1 MFKVGLTGGIAS
13 GKTRVAEFFA
23 ARGVPVIDSDQIA
36 REIVA
41 PGAPALAAI
50 RERFGEGVM
59 AADGNLDRRVLRAIV
74 FADPAARRDL
84 EAITHPAI
92 RARMAEL
99 NAQARGPYVINA
111 IPLLTE
117 GGGRRDLDRV
127 LVVDCPEDLQIA
139 RVMARDQVDEAGA
152 RAVLAAQASRAA
164 RLAIADDVIVN
175 DGDLVAL
182 ETAVRSLHLRYLA
195 LSAAP
200 QKPEKS

>member
-23 ARGVPVIDSDQIA
+23 ARGITVIDSDQIA
-36 REIVA
+36 REVVA
-41 PGAPALAAI
+41 AGTPALAAI
-50 RERFGEGVM
+50 QARFGDSVI
-59 AADGNLDRRVLRAIV
+59 AVDGSLDRRALRAMV

-99 NAQARGPYVINA
+99 NATATGPYVINA

-117 GGGRRDLDRV
+117 GGGRRNLDRV
-127 LVVDCPEDLQIA
+127 LVVDCPEDLQVA
-139 RVMARDQVDEAGA
+139 RVMTRDRVDEAGA

-164 RLAIADDVIVN
+164 RLAIADDVITN
-175 DGDLVAL
+175 DGNLAAL
-182 ETAVRSLHLRYLA
+182 ESAVAVLHERYLQ
-195 LSAAP
+195 LSAGH
-200 QKPEKS
+200 

>member
-23 ARGVPVIDSDQIA
+23 ARGITVIDSDQIA

-41 PGAPALAAI
+41 AGAPVLAAI
-50 RERFGEGVM
+50 QARFGDGVI
-59 AADGNLDRRVLRAIV
+59 AVDGSLDRRALRAMV

-99 NAQARGPYVINA
+99 NATATATLGQQGNCIDDIGA
-111 IPLLTE
+111 
-117 GGGRRDLDRV
+117 GRRNLDRV
-127 LVVDCPEDLQIA
+127 LVVDCPEDMQVA
-139 RVMARDQVDEAGA
+139 RVMTRDRVDEAGA

-164 RLAIADDVIVN
+164 RLAIADDVITN
-175 DGDLVAL
+175 DGNLAAL
-182 ETAVRSLHLRYLA
+182 ESAVAVLHERYLQ
-195 LSAAP
+195 LSAAR
-200 QKPEKS
+200 

>member
-59 AADGNLDRRVLRAIV
+59 AADGNLDRRALRAIV
-74 FADPAARRDL
+74 FVDPAARRDL

-175 DGDLVAL
+175 DGDLAAL
-182 ETAVRSLHLRYLA
+182 EARVASLHERYLG
-195 LSAAP
+195 LS
-200 QKPEKS
+200 Q

>member
-175 DGDLVAL
+175 DGDLAAL
-182 ETAVRSLHLRYLA
+182 EARVASLHERYLG
-195 LSAAP
+195 LS
-200 QKPEKS
+200 Q